1 MRIMLARILAGL
13 IGIVGMPRAFAQ
25 PVHIGVGLLA
35 EAPRVAGAS
44 PVVGFVVPG
53 SAADRAKVPLGVEIR
68 AVDGRPAAGRE
79 LYEVRRSLAGDVGGR
94 HRVLL
99 GTNSV
104 PMELEVAE
112 VRGVCLEGNCRD
124 GTGLLRDADG
134 ALYSG
139 TFRDGKYNGTGRI
152 EYPDGSWYE
161 GGFLDGEFHG
171 KGTHSSGALV
181 FSGSWDHGRE
191 ADGDAVRSFADG
203 SRLEGTGSWT
213 GSFTGK
219 GAYIDGA
226 RGIRFEGTF
235 RRSNRLEGLEG
246 QVSAR
251 ALAGGHVYR
260 GEFQEGVP
268 TGKGEIELGNGER
281 KTVAF
286 RSLESLMKALGGDAA
301 VVAASVPP
309 PVWSLI
315 IEPDPVEAPVPRA
328 ASSAPRNAAKP
339 AEVHAE
345 PCPDCAGSGF
355 IVHRCQ
361 GCQGEGK
368 VVRGFP
374 VYRKKE
380 TPYSARTVYDSA
392 GRMIGQSS
400 GVDVTY
406 TPGTRQVV
414 MTCDYCRGKGSR
426 TTNDRCRTCGGTGKR

>member
-1 MRIMLARILAGL
+1 MRIGL
-13 IGIVGMPRAFAQ
+13 RGISAAWLVLTGVASALAQ
-25 PVHIGVGLLA
+25 PVHVGVGILA
-35 EAPRVAGAS
+35 EAPRVVGGS

-53 SAADRAKVPLGVEIR
+53 SAADRAKVPLGAEIR
-68 AVDGRPAAGRE
+68 AVDGKGTAGQE
-79 LYEVRRSLAGDVGGR
+79 LYDVRKSLAGAVGGR

-99 GTNSV
+99 GTNAV
-104 PMELEVAE
+104 PMELEVGE
-112 VRGVCLEGNCRD
+112 VRGLCLEGNCRD
-124 GTGLLRDADG
+124 GKGLLRDADG

-139 TFRDGKYNGTGRI
+139 GFRDGKFNGTGRI

-181 FSGSWDHGRE
+181 FSGTWDHGRE

-219 GAYIDGA
+219 GAYTDGP
-226 RGIRFEGTF
+226 RGIRFEGIF
-235 RRSNRLEGLEG
+235 RRSTRLDGLEG
-246 QVSAR
+246 RVSAR
-251 ALAGGHVYR
+251 SLVGGHVYR
-260 GEFQEGVP
+260 GEFKEGSP
-268 TGKGEIELGNGER
+268 SGKGELELGNGER

-286 RSLESLMKALGGDAA
+286 RSLESLVKALGGDAA

-309 PVWSLI
+309 PARSLI
-315 IEPDPVEAPVPRA
+315 IEPDPVEAPAPRA
-328 ASSAPRNAAKP
+328 GPAAPRNAAEP
-339 AEVHAE
+339 AEVRAE
-345 PCPDCAGSGF
+345 PCQDCAGSGF

-406 TPGTRQVV
+406 TPGSRQIVV
-414 MTCDYCRGKGSR
+414 TCDYCRGKGSR